1 MANTSGERH
10 AFQAEVS
17 KLLGL
22 MANSL
27 YRDKEIFLREL
38 ISNASDACDKLRYSA
53 ITQPDLLGDD
63 AALAVTITPDSKS
76 SVLVVADN
84 GIGMNRQEL
93 IDNLGTIARSG
104 TEAFVKQMAD
114 AQSGDGQDEQD
125 GAAAGLIGQFG
136 VGFYSS
142 FMVAKRVEVV
152 TRRADETEGWRWR
165 SDGTGSFS
173 IAPEADAAR
182 GTRIELHL
190 RKDAREFLEPLRIR
204 TIVKAYSDHVGLPI
218 WLENEGGQKEMVNE
232 GSALWSRPRSEIDED
247 QYREFYHHIAH
258 MPGDPWHTIHLHAEG
273 RIEYTALLFVP
284 DTTPFDLFD
293 PIRRHRVRL
302 YVRRVFITD
311 ECEGL
316 IPPYLRFMR
325 GVVDSSDLALNV
337 SRETLQNDPIL
348 AKIRTGLVKRVF
360 SELEKRAKK
369 TPEEYA
375 SFWENFGAV
384 LKEGLYEDAEQK
396 DRLLPLV
403 RFRST
408 GGGERWLS
416 LDDYV
421 DAMPEQQE
429 AIYYMSGEDPD
440 TLRRSPPDRGF
451 SGARHRR
458 AAHGRPGRS
467 VLAARGRLIQGEAVP
482 LGHPGRGGPGQVRG
496 ERRSQAGRSRRH
508 ASGRD
513 GQADRA
519 GEADA
524 GRCREGCAD
533 LRALDRQPGLP
544 RRRRRRPRH
553 APGAAAAPAQAR
565 AAGAEARAGDQPVA
579 RPDPRAGADG
589 RSERRERSTGGRRA
603 PSDGSGSYP
612 RRRTGARP
620 LGLHPAPFGS
630 RVARAGGMT
639 GGFAPWPTNVE
650 RVRPC
655 RTRDRPRPRPAA
667 KAAPS
672 RRRRPQAGCSERKV
686 QECFRANGNT
696 LAVSS
701 RRARR
706 CPRP

>member
-27 YRDKEIFLREL
+27 YRDKEIFVREL

-104 TEAFVKQMAD
+104 TEAFVKQMAESQ
-114 AQSGDGQDEQD
+114 AGDGQDEQSEQD
-125 GAAAGLIGQFG
+125 GPDGLAAGLIGQFG

-142 FMVAKRVEVV
+142 FMVAKRVDVV
-152 TRRADETEGWRWR
+152 TRRADEAEGWRWR

-232 GSALWSRPRSEIDED
+232 GSALWSRPKSDIDED

-440 TLRRSPPDRGF
+440 TLRRSPQIEGF
-451 SGARHRR
+451 PGARHRR
-458 AAHGRPGRS
+458 AAHGRSGRS

-482 LGHPGRGGPGQVRG
+482 FGHPGRGGPGQVRG
-496 ERRSQAGRSRRH
+496 ERRGQAGRGRRC
-508 ASGRD
+508 ATRRD
-513 GQADRA
+513 GQADRP
-519 GEADA
+519 GEADPR
-524 GRCREGCAD
+524 RCREGRSH
-533 LRALDRQPGLP
+533 LRAPDRQPGLP
-544 RRRRRRPRH
+544 RRRRRRSRH

-565 AAGAEARAGDQPVA
+565 TAGAEARAGDQPVA

-589 RSERRERSTGGRRA
+589 RSERRERGAGGRRA
-603 PSDGSGSYP
+603 PVDGSGAHP
-612 RRRTGARP
+612 RRRAGARP
-620 LGLHPAPFGS
+620 LGLYPAPLGS
-630 RVARAGGMT
+630 RVARAGGLT
-639 GGFAPWPTNVE
+639 GRFAPWPTNVE
-650 RVRPC
+650 RVRP
-655 RTRDRPRPRPAA
+655 
-667 KAAPS
+667 
-672 RRRRPQAGCSERKV
+672 
-686 QECFRANGNT
+686 
-696 LAVSS
+696 
-701 RRARR
+701 
-706 CPRP
+706 

>member
-38 ISNASDACDKLRYSA
+38 VSNASDACDKLRYAA

-76 SVLVVADN
+76 SVLVVTDN

-114 AQSGDGQDEQD
+114 SQDGDGKDGQDEQSGQDEQD
-125 GAAAGLIGQFG
+125 GLAAGLIGQFG

-152 TRRADETEGWRWR
+152 TRRADEAEGWRWR

-218 WLENEGGQKEMVNE
+218 WLENESGQKEMVNE
-232 GSALWSRPRSEIDED
+232 GSALWSRPKSDIDED

-325 GVVDSSDLALNV
+325 GVVDSADLALNV

-348 AKIRTGLVKRVF
+348 AKIRTGVVKRVF

-408 GGGERWLS
+408 GGGDRWLS

-429 AIYYMSGEDPD
+429 AIYYMSGEDAD
-440 TLRRSPPDRGF
+440 TLRRSPQIEGFRARGIDVLLMVDPVDQF
-451 SGARHRR
+451 WLPVVGTYKEK
-458 AAHGRPGRS
+458 PFRS
-467 VLAARGRLIQGEAVP
+467 VTQGAADLDRFAVSDEAKP
-482 LGHPGRGGPGQVRG
+482 
-496 ERRSQAGRSRRH
+496 
-508 ASGRD
+508 D
-513 GQADRA
+513 
-519 GEADA
+519 EADA
-524 GRCREGCAD
+524 TPPGEMDKLIALVKLTLADAVKDVRTSERLTDSPVCLVADEGD
-533 LRALDRQPGLP
+533 LDMHLERLLRQHKHELPEQKRVLEINPSHDLTRALARMVGQK
-544 RRRRRRPRH
+544 
-553 APGAAAAPAQAR
+553 GASEALEDAAHLLMDQALILE
-565 AAGAEARAGDQPVA
+565 GEPV
-579 RPDPRAGADG
+579 PDPSAFTKRLSGLVSRA
-589 RSERRERSTGGRRA
+589 
-603 PSDGSGSYP
+603 
-612 RRRTGARP
+612 
-620 LGLHPAPFGS
+620 
-630 RVARAGGMT
+630 
-639 GGFAPWPTNVE
+639 
-650 RVRPC
+650 
-655 RTRDRPRPRPAA
+655 
-667 KAAPS
+667 
-672 RRRRPQAGCSERKV
+672 
-686 QECFRANGNT
+686 
-696 LAVSS
+696 LAE
-701 RRARR
+701 
-706 CPRP
+706 

>member
-1 MANTSGERH
+1 MANANGERH

-63 AALAVTITPDSKS
+63 AALAVTITPDSTS

-84 GIGMNRQEL
+84 GIGMSHDEL

-104 TEAFVKQMAD
+104 TEAFVKQMAESQGD
-114 AQSGDGQDEQD
+114 DGQDEQSGHDQQSEQD
-125 GAAAGLIGQFG
+125 GQDGLSAGLIGQFG

-152 TRRADETEGWRWR
+152 TRRADEAEGWRWR
-165 SDGTGSFS
+165 SDGTGSFT

-218 WLENEGGQKEMVNE
+218 WLENESGQKEMVNE
-232 GSALWSRPRSEIDED
+232 GSALWSRPKSDIDED

-408 GGGERWLS
+408 GGDDRWLS

-421 DAMPEQQE
+421 EAMPEQQE
-429 AIYYMSGEDPD
+429 AIYYMSGEDSD
-440 TLRRSPPDRGF
+440 TLRRSPQIEGF
-451 SGARHRR
+451 R
-458 AAHGRPGRS
+458 
-467 VLAARGRLIQGEAVP
+467 ARGIDVLLMVDPVDQFWLPVDRRLQGETVP
-482 LGHPGRGGPGQVRG
+482 LRHPGRGGSGQVRS
-496 ERRSQAGRSRRH
+496 ERRGQAGRGRRR
-508 ASGRD
+508 AAWRD

-524 GRCREGCAD
+524 GRCRQGRAH
-533 LRALDRQPGLP
+533 LRAPDRQPGLS

-553 APGAAAAPAQAR
+553 ASGTAAARTQAR
-565 AAGAEARAGDQPVA
+565 AAGTEARARDQPVT
-579 RPDPRAGADG
+579 RSDPRAGAAG
-589 RSERRERSTGGRRA
+589 RAEGGER
-603 PSDGSGSYP
+603 
-612 RRRTGARP
+612 GA
-620 LGLHPAPFGS
+620 
-630 RVARAGGMT
+630 
-639 GGFAPWPTNVE
+639 
-650 RVRPC
+650 
-655 RTRDRPRPRPAA
+655 
-667 KAAPS
+667 
-672 RRRRPQAGCSERKV
+672 
-686 QECFRANGNT
+686 
-696 LAVSS
+696 
-701 RRARR
+701 
-706 CPRP
+706 